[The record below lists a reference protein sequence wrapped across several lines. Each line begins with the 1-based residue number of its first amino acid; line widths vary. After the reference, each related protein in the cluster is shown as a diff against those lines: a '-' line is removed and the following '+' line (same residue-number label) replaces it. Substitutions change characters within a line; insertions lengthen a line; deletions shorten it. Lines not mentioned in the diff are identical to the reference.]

1 MACTWFGEI
10 CSCCCLACRNKFH
23 QATYKPYFRALYI
36 LYIPVGDDFAVLVFL
51 VVLLRLIGMLDDIVG
66 LNKAGVRTIV

>member
-1 MACTWFGEI
+1 MLWLISKCIWRIKRGACM
-10 CSCCCLACRNKFH
+10 
-23 QATYKPYFRALYI
+23 QYI

-66 LNKAGVRTIV
+66 LNKAGVRTID